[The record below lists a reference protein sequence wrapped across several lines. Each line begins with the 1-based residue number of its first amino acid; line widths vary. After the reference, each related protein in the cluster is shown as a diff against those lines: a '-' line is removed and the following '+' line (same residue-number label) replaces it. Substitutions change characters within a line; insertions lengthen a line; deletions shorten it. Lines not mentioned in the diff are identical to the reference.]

1 MATPS
6 SPGVGPGSSAAAQR
20 IVPAAPSGYETV
32 AAGQT
37 DQVLGGTG
45 ALGDHLEKLLIVPA
59 AANCGVVQIKD
70 GADTAI
76 TVFVGGG
83 TVALPTLAPIPVPI
97 GLLSADGAWQVT
109 TGANVSVIA
118 SGDFTA

>member
-1 MATPS
+1 MATPN
-6 SPGVGPGSSAAAQR
+6 SPGIGPGPSNAAQR

-37 DQVLGGTG
+37 NQVLGTTG
-45 ALGDHLEKLLIVPA
+45 AVGDHLSSLLIVPA
-59 AANCGVVQIKD
+59 AANCGAVSIKD
-70 GADTAI
+70 GAGSAI

-97 GLLSADGAWQVT
+97 GLLSAAGAWQVT
-109 TGANVSVIA
+109 TGSNVSVIA
-118 SGDFTA
+118 SGDFT